1 MRMVWLFS
9 AVTILVTNTLGQ
21 STPLRVEKTFQ
32 SGGQIRMQLGG
43 GDYEVRGGS
52 SDRIVIE
59 WTVKND
65 AAASKVKR
73 KINIVGSSAKIKT
86 SGPHGHSHA
95 VIEVPAESNLI
106 IRHMAG
112 DMSVQGI
119 VGNKDVASHAGDLD
133 IYVGNAN
140 DYNRVDASVHFGDLN
155 ASAFGTSK
163 GGIFRSFNHQGN
175 GRYVLRAHLGAGDLN
190 LH

>member
-9 AVTILVTNTLGQ
+9 AVTMLATNTLGQ
-21 STPLRVEKTFQ
+21 SNPLRVEKVFQ
-32 SGGQIRMQLGG
+32 TNGQIRMQLGG
-43 GDYEVRGGS
+43 GDYEVRAGS
-52 SDRIVIE
+52 ADRIVIE

-65 AAASKVKR
+65 AAAAKVKT

-95 VIEVPAESNLI
+95 VIEVPAVTNLI

-112 DMSVQGI
+112 DMSVRGI
-119 VGNKDVASHAGDLD
+119 AGNKDVASHAGDLD

-140 DYNRVDASVHFGDLN
+140 DYSRVDASVKFGDLN
-155 ASAFGTSK
+155 ASPFGTSK
-163 GGIFRSFNHQGN
+163 GGIFRSFHHQGN